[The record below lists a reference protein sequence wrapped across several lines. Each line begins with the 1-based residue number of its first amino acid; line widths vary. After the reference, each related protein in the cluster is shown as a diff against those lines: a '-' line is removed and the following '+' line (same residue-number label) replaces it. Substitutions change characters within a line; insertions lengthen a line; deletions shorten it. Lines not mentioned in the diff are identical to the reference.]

1 MAPITSFATPVY
13 KVFVVNYWYYSIF
26 QILNSL
32 MNMAPAVVNL
42 NFQFLVRS
50 KERERERE
58 REGFVFLS
66 VSFHLSF

>member
-1 MAPITSFATPVY
+1 VAPITSFATPVY
-13 KVFVVNYWYYSIF
+13 KVFVVKLLVLYSIF

-50 KERERERE
+50 KERERE
-58 REGFVFLS
+58 GFVFLS